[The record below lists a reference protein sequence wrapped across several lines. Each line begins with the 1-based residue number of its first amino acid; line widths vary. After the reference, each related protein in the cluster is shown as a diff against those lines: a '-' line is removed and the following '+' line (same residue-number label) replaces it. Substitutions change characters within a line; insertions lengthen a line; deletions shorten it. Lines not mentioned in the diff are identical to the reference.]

1 METHSF
7 KGYFITLWIVFG
19 IVVGSASLIIGL
31 NHFAL
36 PDDERAKVIQAEK
49 ERSEKEKTK
58 KVKELVKES
67 QQNIEER
74 LEEENSYTT
83 VYEPAIL
90 GSLEVT
96 NLRAGVESIN
106 DLLIANESSDKK
118 TLLGVVTPIPYPKT
132 YAQFRHSVTIS
143 MDEVAERLPSQTSL
157 SSVNNLG
164 SDTKLMFYYD
174 YETCTLDLSNR
185 TVDCVDETNE

>member
-19 IVVGSASLIIGL
+19 IVVGGASLVISL

-49 ERSEKEKTK
+49 ERSEKEKAQK
-58 KVKELVKES
+58 LKES

-74 LEEENSYTT
+74 LEEENSYTA

-106 DLLIANESSDKK
+106 ELLITNESSDEENFW
-118 TLLGVVTPIPYPKT
+118 GVVTPIPYPKT

-143 MDEVAERLPSQTSL
+143 MDEVADRLPSQTSL

-185 TVDCVDETNE
+185 TVDCVDEINE